1 MPAPWPNDFIKNNPD
16 LKSEADLLPR
26 AAELGKAGAV
36 EYVMSMETVVGESW
50 NLPDM
55 DSKSGRFYGAPIAIV
70 DVPFDGGRLVGGV
83 GINRKDEQLRFFT
96 SIKDKRFLELQKM
109 TGAYQGK
116 RPTNQN
122 QLLDA
127 FHLWCA
133 ELNGCEFFLTLDFT
147 LIKVLKF
154 AKKKSVVRAVR
165 PSELLASIG

>member
-70 DVPFDGGRLVGGV
+70 DFPFEYGRIVGGV

-147 LIKVLKF
+147 LIKVLKL